1 MSGASDGFYI
11 NASNYKD
18 YTSAHLPEG
27 EYHVRLIDLELTETK
42 KNSDPMVN
50 AFFTV
55 VGGPYNDSPLI
66 DRWVLTDKTLFRV
79 VPALRALGLKVEK
92 RNMQIPFKLL
102 LGRMVV
108 VRVSDGEPYNGDV
121 KSEIRSYA
129 PTATFKGYDFLSA
142 PVEEKN
148 ASNASGGSIEDEEEV
163 DSTDASDSP
172 PWEADE
178 ATDPTAETATAED
191 ASAVQADATDV
202 PDQGISL

>member
-27 EYHVRLIDLELTETK
+27 EYHVRLTDLELTETK

-50 AFFTV
+50 AFFEV
-55 VGGPYNDSPLI
+55 VGGPYNGSPLI

-92 RNMQIPFKLL
+92 KNMQIPFKLL

-121 KSEIRSYA
+121 KSEIRAYA
-129 PTATFKGYDFLSA
+129 PTATFKGYDFLSMEAA
-142 PVEEKN
+142 PAAESEVLAEDPAVE
-148 ASNASGGSIEDEEEV
+148 AA
-163 DSTDASDSP
+163 
-172 PWEADE
+172 ADE
-178 ATDPTAETATAED
+178 ATDTPPWSTDDTTQEEATEEHGE
-191 ASAVQADATDV
+191 VDV
-202 PDQGISL
+202 PDGGISL

>member
-92 RNMQIPFKLL
+92 KNMQIPFKLL

-121 KSEIRSYA
+121 KSEIRAYA
-129 PTATFKGYDFLSA
+129 PTATFKGYDFLSVEAA
-142 PVEEKN
+142 PAAEEADDAIPADHAEEHAEAN
-148 ASNASGGSIEDEEEV
+148 ADTPPW
-163 DSTDASDSP
+163 STDDTTQ
-172 PWEADE
+172 EE
-178 ATDPTAETATAED
+178 ATAEHGE
-191 ASAVQADATDV
+191 ADATEV

>member
-27 EYHVRLIDLELTETK
+27 EYHVRLVDLELTETK

-50 AFFTV
+50 SFFEV
-55 VGGPYNDSPLI
+55 VGGPYNGSPLI

-92 RNMQIPFKLL
+92 KNMQIPFKLL

-129 PTATFKGYDFLSA
+129 PTATFKGYDFLNLDTDK
-142 PVEEKN
+142 V
-148 ASNASGGSIEDEEEV
+148 DEEE
-163 DSTDASDSP
+163 S
-172 PWEADE
+172 
-178 ATDPTAETATAED
+178 DPTAEETAED
-191 ASAVQADATDV
+191 ASAVPDDAPWADTSTQEEADDEFGEV
-202 PDQGISL
+202 PENGIAL

>member
-27 EYHVRLIDLELTETK
+27 EYHVRLVDLELTETK
-42 KNSDPMVN
+42 KNQDPMVN
-50 AFFTV
+50 AFFEV
-55 VGGPYNDSPLI
+55 VGGPYNGSPLI

-92 RNMQIPFKLL
+92 KNMQIPFKLL

-142 PVEEKN
+142 DVAEEK
-148 ASNASGGSIEDEEEV
+148 IEDDADANDV
-163 DSTDASDSP
+163 SADPSFDQDTPAWATDDTTQ
-172 PWEADE
+172 EE
-178 ATDPTAETATAED
+178 ATEEHGDLG
-191 ASAVQADATDV
+191 V